1 MVFFKRSILKL
12 NQSISAMVWPV
23 AIFAIMSGSLQ
34 AETTDALLQL
44 SLRQAKALAVQEQVQ
59 LKGAQ
64 EQTIEMRA
72 HSDETVA
79 GYRPSLEFKAS
90 QVRQTENLKA
100 MGFDFV
106 GFPTMVGPFNTF
118 DARVRLTQRVFD
130 LSLLRNIDA
139 AGHAVNA
146 AQLHTQAIAQQ
157 VAGAAAFAYV
167 EAQRSAQAVLAAN
180 ANLELSASL
189 LRLAQ
194 DQHKAGLGTGV
205 DVVRAE
211 NVHSRNTLAQRQ
223 AISAAREA
231 DTRLRRA
238 LGIAMGT
245 PLALTDPLQ
254 AKEAPMPHL
263 PLALEAALQHRP
275 ELEALQQV
283 VAQRSSERGAAAV
296 ANLPTVSLAGDVG
309 PSGVTPAHNDYR
321 TYSFGMQLSIPLL
334 EGGAI
339 NARQDVAASRLRQA
353 ELELQDTNQQVEE
366 DVRLALISLETS
378 VDQVK
383 TAATSLTLA
392 ERLVDQA
399 RDRFKTGVG
408 DNLEVVDAQA
418 MLAMARSTR
427 IDALA
432 SYQMALINYQ
442 LSIGEMDYAAP

>member
-1 MVFFKRSILKL
+1 
-12 NQSISAMVWPV
+12 
-23 AIFAIMSGSLQ
+23 
-34 AETTDALLQL
+34 
-44 SLRQAKALAVQEQVQ
+44 
-59 LKGAQ
+59 
-64 EQTIEMRA
+64 
-72 HSDETVA
+72 
-79 GYRPSLEFKAS
+79 
-90 QVRQTENLKA
+90 
-100 MGFDFV
+100 
-106 GFPTMVGPFNTF
+106 
-118 DARVRLTQRVFD
+118 
-130 LSLLRNIDA
+130 
-139 AGHAVNA
+139 VNA

-223 AISAAREA
+223 AISVAREA

-283 VAQRSSERGAAAV
+283 IAQRSSERGAAAV

-392 ERLVDQA
+392 ERLLDQA

>member
-1 MVFFKRSILKL
+1 M
-12 NQSISAMVWPV
+12 NQFISSRVWLL
-23 AIFAIMSGSLQ
+23 AIFASMSAPIH
-34 AETTDALLQL
+34 AESADTPLHL

-64 EQTIEMRA
+64 EQVVEMRA
-72 HSDETVA
+72 HSDETGA
-79 GYRPSLEFKAS
+79 RYRPSVEFKAS
-90 QVRQTENLKA
+90 QVRQTENLRA
-100 MGFDFV
+100 MGFNYPNSP
-106 GFPTMVGPFNTF
+106 FPTMIGPFDTF

-146 AQLHTQAIAQQ
+146 AQWHAQAIAQQ

-189 LRLAQ
+189 LHLAQ
-194 DQHKAGLGTGV
+194 DQRKAGLGTGV

-238 LGIAMGT
+238 LGLAMSM
-245 PLALTDPLQ
+245 PLLLTDPLQ

-283 VAQRSSERGAAAV
+283 IAQRSSERGAAAA

-339 NARQDVAASRLRQA
+339 NARQDAAASRLRQA

-392 ERLVDQA
+392 ERLLDQA

>member
-1 MVFFKRSILKL
+1 LKL

-72 HSDETVA
+72 HSDETGA
-79 GYRPSLEFKAS
+79 RYRPSVEFKAS

-146 AQLHTQAIAQQ
+146 AQWHAQAIAQQ

-167 EAQRSAQAVLAAN
+167 EVQRSAQAVLAAN
-180 ANLELSASL
+180 SNLELSASL

-194 DQHKAGLGTGV
+194 DQHKTGLGTGV

-231 DTRLRRA
+231 ETRLRRA
-238 LGIAMGT
+238 LGLPMST
-245 PLALTDPLQ
+245 LLLLSDPLQ

-283 VAQRSSERGAAAV
+283 IAQRSSERGAAAA

-309 PSGVTPAHNDYR
+309 PSGITPAHNDYR

-339 NARQDVAASRLRQA
+339 NARQDAAASRLRQA

-378 VDQVK
+378 IDQVK

-392 ERLVDQA
+392 ERLLDQA

-418 MLAMARSTR
+418 MLAAARSTR

>member
-1 MVFFKRSILKL
+1 ML
-12 NQSISAMVWPV
+12 NQLIFSRIWPL
-23 AIFAIMSGSLQ
+23 AIFAIMSASIH
-34 AETTDALLQL
+34 AETTDTPLHL

-59 LKGAQ
+59 MKGVQ
-64 EQTIEMRA
+64 EQVVEMRA
-72 HSDETVA
+72 HSDETGA
-79 GYRPSLEFKAS
+79 RYRPSVEFKAS

-130 LSLLRNIDA
+130 LSLLSNIDA

-146 AQLHTQAIAQQ
+146 AQWHAQAIAQQ

-167 EAQRSAQAVLAAN
+167 EVQRSAQAVLAAN
-180 ANLELSASL
+180 SNLELSASL

-194 DQHKAGLGTGV
+194 DQHKTGLGTGV

-231 DTRLRRA
+231 ETRLRRA
-238 LGIAMGT
+238 LGLPMST
-245 PLALTDPLQ
+245 LLLLSDPLQ

-283 VAQRSSERGAAAV
+283 IAQRSSERGAAA

-309 PSGVTPAHNDYR
+309 PSGITPAHNDYR

-339 NARQDVAASRLRQA
+339 NARQDAAASRLRQA

-378 VDQVK
+378 IDQVK

-392 ERLVDQA
+392 ERLLDQA

-418 MLAMARSTR
+418 MLAAARSTR

>member
-1 MVFFKRSILKL
+1 
-12 NQSISAMVWPV
+12 
-23 AIFAIMSGSLQ
+23 
-34 AETTDALLQL
+34 
-44 SLRQAKALAVQEQVQ
+44 
-59 LKGAQ
+59 
-64 EQTIEMRA
+64 
-72 HSDETVA
+72 
-79 GYRPSLEFKAS
+79 
-90 QVRQTENLKA
+90 
-100 MGFDFV
+100 
-106 GFPTMVGPFNTF
+106 
-118 DARVRLTQRVFD
+118 
-130 LSLLRNIDA
+130 
-139 AGHAVNA
+139 
-146 AQLHTQAIAQQ
+146 
-157 VAGAAAFAYV
+157 
-167 EAQRSAQAVLAAN
+167 
-180 ANLELSASL
+180 
-189 LRLAQ
+189 
-194 DQHKAGLGTGV
+194 
-205 DVVRAE
+205 
-211 NVHSRNTLAQRQ
+211 
-223 AISAAREA
+223 
-231 DTRLRRA
+231 
-238 LGIAMGT
+238 
-245 PLALTDPLQ
+245 
-254 AKEAPMPHL
+254 MPHL

-283 VAQRSSERGAAAV
+283 IAQRSSERGAAAA

-392 ERLVDQA
+392 ERLLDQA

>member
-1 MVFFKRSILKL
+1 MKL

-254 AKEAPMPHL
+254 ADEAPMPHL

-283 VAQRSSERGAAAV
+283 IAQRSSERGAAAV

-392 ERLVDQA
+392 ERLLDQA

>member
-79 GYRPSLEFKAS
+79 GYRPSVEFKAS

-231 DTRLRRA
+231 ETRLRRA
-238 LGIAMGT
+238 LGLPMST
-245 PLALTDPLQ
+245 LLLLSDPLQ

-283 VAQRSSERGAAAV
+283 IAQRSSERGAAAA

-309 PSGVTPAHNDYR
+309 PSGITPAHNDYR

-339 NARQDVAASRLRQA
+339 NARQDAAASRLRQA

-392 ERLVDQA
+392 ERLLDQA

>member
-79 GYRPSLEFKAS
+79 GYRPSVEFKAS

-231 DTRLRRA
+231 ETRLRRA
-238 LGIAMGT
+238 LGLPMST
-245 PLALTDPLQ
+245 LLLLSDPLQ

-283 VAQRSSERGAAAV
+283 IAQRSSERGAAAV

-392 ERLVDQA
+392 ERLLDQA